1 MAFWAVLRVLNL
13 NRSYK
18 QTKRRKDVCGVLRQ
32 PRHVGAIDRAAL
44 RSAIAAVA
52 EVASDCGTEAAY
64 QRIFRAMPSNVDIGI
79 PVDGEDLPTLA
90 SGSDFAN
97 FRLFLAECRQDNRR
111 TRPKVD
117 YPQAKRARLDTTGA
131 TAELLC
137 KSDKIAR
144 RECAGVVETITD
156 YVRTATM
163 AGFRAVTSRRAPS
176 PSTTASMA
184 SAHFAEPQ
192 ETTPSAPMGAP
203 PSSEP
208 LGPTSPTALELSG
221 ALESEKDKRD
231 GFGDADQMPAS
242 PIEVAARDAPLGPT
256 PSACT
261 LGGGLR
267 DALEVPE
274 DAVERALDE
283 SARADRR
290 PRAAEIAAGLDA
302 LDGRLALAP
311 FAAPVAPGGL
321 VLRGEESLGD
331 REIWAIGDLHGDLLG
346 LECCV
351 AAIERAAEGR
361 PHLVVFLGDLID
373 DGPLSYD
380 TMLRAMELFAGAPD
394 RFALLVGN
402 HDVALSFDE
411 TAAAFSSDVEPG
423 DLADALNA
431 MQDQRAVAAA
441 RAFVRL
447 VARAPR
453 ALFLPDGTLAAHG
466 GVPQSDLWTGL
477 TTPADLDGRFCRD
490 DFVWCRAHER
500 AKRRLPSRGLR
511 GAEFGREDFAEFC
524 ALASERLGLPT
535 GRMLRGHDHFEQR
548 FCLYELYAANPIV
561 GVNAMCRRL
570 ERELFGPPA
579 RRPVVARWRAGETID
594 LFPVGVP
601 EAAVAAMFGPPEMDA
616 AADAVPEAG
625 S

>member
-1 MAFWAVLRVLNL
+1 MASENQRREILFKFAEEVCRQGWDDEHVAQSLWVAMRLLKILSSRKETGFNSRLRLAIETSRKTGRSEPWKLQAAARDVTAAAEAENAFVRLAAAMPDGVLGVLVVDARPVNHTPPSCGDFGSFVRWVVERL
-13 NRSYK
+13 HGKRLPPKSDAPRLRK
-18 QTKRRKDVCGVLRQ
+18 ASIRDDSADSAGSLHIDPASPPATHPKRRAAPALATSEPTHRS
-32 PRHVGAIDRAAL
+32 GAFPS
-44 RSAIAAVA
+44 SA
-52 EVASDCGTEAAY
+52 
-64 QRIFRAMPSNVDIGI
+64 
-79 PVDGEDLPTLA
+79 
-90 SGSDFAN
+90 GS
-97 FRLFLAECRQDNRR
+97 
-111 TRPKVD
+111 
-117 YPQAKRARLDTTGA
+117 AR
-131 TAELLC
+131 
-137 KSDKIAR
+137 
-144 RECAGVVETITD
+144 
-156 YVRTATM
+156 
-163 AGFRAVTSRRAPS
+163 
-176 PSTTASMA
+176 
-184 SAHFAEPQ
+184 
-192 ETTPSAPMGAP
+192 TTPSMGVSAAP
-203 PSSEP
+203 PLLPS
-208 LGPTSPTALELSG
+208 A
-221 ALESEKDKRD
+221 
-231 GFGDADQMPAS
+231 AS
-242 PIEVAARDAPLGPT
+242 PAVLLAEVPAVDAP
-256 PSACT
+256 CT
-261 LGGGLR
+261 LGGVLQA
-267 DALEVPE
+267 ALDVPPE
-274 DAVERALDE
+274 AVERALDE
-283 SARADRR
+283 SARAERR
-290 PRAAEIAAGLDA
+290 ARAAEIAAGLDA

-321 VLRGEESLGD
+321 VLRGEESLRD

-361 PHLVVFLGDLID
+361 PHLVVLLGDLID

-380 TMLRAMELFAGAPD
+380 TMLRAMELFVGAPD

-411 TAAAFSSDVEPG
+411 AAASFSSDVEPG

-431 MQDQRAVAAA
+431 MENERAVAAA
-441 RAFVRL
+441 RSFVRL
-447 VARAPR
+447 AARAPR

-466 GVPQSDLWTGL
+466 GVPQSDRWTGL
-477 TTPADLDGRFCRD
+477 TTPADLDGRSCRD

-511 GAEFGREDFAEFC
+511 GAEFGREDFAAFC
-524 ALASERLGLPT
+524 ALATERLGLPT

-601 EAAVAAMFGPPEMDA
+601 EAAVAAMFGAPETDA